1 MKMELVLPK
10 LREEMQEAVLC
21 SWVKSVGD
29 KVEKGEPVFEIE
41 TDKVVTQVESPF
53 SGTLRE
59 VYFEEGDEVKVEEV
73 VGLIEEE

>member
-29 KVEKGEPVFEIE
+29 KVEKGEH
-41 TDKVVTQVESPF
+41 S
-53 SGTLRE
+53 SALRDRASLSKPSI
-59 VYFEEGDEVKVEEV
+59 VSFRRDSKRRNT
-73 VGLIEEE
+73 

>member
-29 KVEKGEPVFEIE
+29 KVEKGEPV
-41 TDKVVTQVESPF
+41 ESPF
-53 SGTLRE
+53 SGTLKE

>member
-41 TDKVVTQVESPF
+41 TDKVVTQIGRAHV
-53 SGTLRE
+53 
-59 VYFEEGDEVKVEEV
+59 
-73 VGLIEEE
+73 